1 MNQFKT
7 PTLLLFFALLL
18 CFTACDEST
27 DTIGTG
33 LAGNMDNFIIKAD
46 TFLVT
51 SETKQTG
58 AVMARSSYANLG
70 CIRDYDTGALIRSS
84 YTTQFYLLPGRFLPD
99 KDSIRSTYPDI
110 KELKDTTNIPIEN
123 IVADSAY
130 AYVLPSNII
139 GDSLQPM
146 HIKVYEL
153 TKPIADGKTYLSDFD
168 PIKEGYVDV
177 SKPLKSMTFTMADQT
192 VDSVAKASSNYMTYF
207 KIPLNDP
214 YTRNGKT
221 YSNIGTY
228 LMQRY
233 YESLR
238 DKDGTFNDYNK
249 FTYNVLH
256 GLYIT
261 VDNGEGAMASVL
273 GTELKFSFR
282 YWESDTTARQNGFVT
297 IYGTN
302 EVLQTTN
309 MEVNKDAIEALAA
322 DNSCTYLKTPA
333 GLYTEMTLPVT
344 EILQNHEK
352 DSISNVKL
360 TLQCMRNEGL
370 YEKSYSPP
378 SHLLMIPADDIQSFF
393 KDKKLEDGRSA
404 FIATY
409 NSTLNTY
416 TFSNFAGMIRTLY
429 YRKANSPSNDTWNKV
444 ALIPVSVVYSSTS
457 STGTTSA
464 ISAIYHDMSLSSA
477 KLVGGAN
484 PLLQTKISV
493 TYTRMSD

>member
-177 SKPLKSMTFTMADQT
+177 SKPLK
-192 VDSVAKASSNYMTYF
+192 
-207 KIPLNDP
+207 
-214 YTRNGKT
+214 
-221 YSNIGTY
+221 
-228 LMQRY
+228 
-233 YESLR
+233 
-238 DKDGTFNDYNK
+238 
-249 FTYNVLH
+249 
-256 GLYIT
+256 
-261 VDNGEGAMASVL
+261 
-273 GTELKFSFR
+273 
-282 YWESDTTARQNGFVT
+282 
-297 IYGTN
+297 
-302 EVLQTTN
+302 
-309 MEVNKDAIEALAA
+309 
-322 DNSCTYLKTPA
+322 
-333 GLYTEMTLPVT
+333 
-344 EILQNHEK
+344 
-352 DSISNVKL
+352 
-360 TLQCMRNEGL
+360 
-370 YEKSYSPP
+370 
-378 SHLLMIPADDIQSFF
+378 
-393 KDKKLEDGRSA
+393 
-404 FIATY
+404 
-409 NSTLNTY
+409 
-416 TFSNFAGMIRTLY
+416 
-429 YRKANSPSNDTWNKV
+429 
-444 ALIPVSVVYSSTS
+444 
-457 STGTTSA
+457 
-464 ISAIYHDMSLSSA
+464 
-477 KLVGGAN
+477 
-484 PLLQTKISV
+484 
-493 TYTRMSD
+493 